1 VRRDYYPMPWP
12 QLKYDTRL
20 GGYRVGVTEQQLW
33 GAPNI
38 ANTRIGIG
46 RTEPTT
52 SGSTTNYKT
61 PL

>member
-1 VRRDYYPMPWP
+1 MPWP

-38 ANTRIGIG
+38 ANTRIGITD
-46 RTEPTT
+46 RA
-52 SGSTTNYKT
+52 NDQRVYD
-61 PL
+61 